1 MGLPVPTAADLK
13 DSAADAIASQ
23 TDFLSSMLDGVTE
36 SMNEQPE
43 LEGVTAWMDE
53 KMLAVA
59 DEYTDT
65 EVAEDAESIPPQGKV
80 VQQSFAAVQ
89 ARGGTK

>member
-1 MGLPVPTAADLK
+1 MN
-13 DSAADAIASQ
+13 
-23 TDFLSSMLDGVTE
+23 SMHESITE

-43 LEGVTAWMDE
+43 LEGVAAWMDE

-65 EVAEDAESIPPQGKV
+65 
-80 VQQSFAAVQ
+80 
-89 ARGGTK
+89 GGGCGRR